1 METKDYSKEEV
12 KCLGQSIVCALMSRV
27 KSQLLNP
34 KKNRKLAAD
43 PDFRN
48 LIFMMAEQLIP
59 KYLAAHLGVAKDV
72 DFLHSLCLLLAQKC
86 TAVF

>member
-12 KCLGQSIVCALMSRV
+12 GCLAQSTICVLMSRV
-27 KSQLLNP
+27 KQQLLNP
-34 KKNRKLAAD
+34 KKNKKLAAD

-48 LIFMMAEQLIP
+48 LLFVMAEQLIP
-59 KYLAAHLGVAKDV
+59 KYLESHMGVAKDV
-72 DFLHSLCLLLAQKC
+72 DFLHSLCFLLAQKC